1 MEVAQANYHLLFVD
15 DDIMLNEFLK
25 HYLSQQTSYQ
35 ITLIDTEDDI
45 VNVLKKHNIDLIV
58 LDIIMAGH
66 DGMYWLKWLK
76 TYHPH
81 IPVIM
86 MSSKQQADTRIQGFE
101 LGAED
106 YIIKPI
112 APREVLLRIQR
123 TLKQHKK
130 QPEQI
135 HMGQRTFD
143 LSTKRLSCEG
153 LTIHLTDREERL
165 LALFC
170 SQPNQTFTRDD
181 ISISL
186 TGSPHNPMDRSIDIY
201 INRLR
206 NKIEDNP
213 RKPKYLKTVRGQGYC
228 LYLLD
233 K

>member
-1 MEVAQANYHLLFVD
+1 
-15 DDIMLNEFLK
+15 MLNEFLK

-35 ITLIDTEDDI
+35 ITLVEKGDDI
-45 VNVLKKHNIDLIV
+45 VGVLKKNNIDLIV

-66 DGMYWLKWLK
+66 DGLYWLKWLK

-81 IPVIM
+81 IPVIL

-106 YIIKPI
+106 YIMKPI

-123 TLKQHKK
+123 TLKQYQKTSELVHIG
-130 QPEQI
+130 EY
-135 HMGQRTFD
+135 TFD
-143 LSTKRLSCEG
+143 LSKKHLSHNEA
-153 LTIHLTDREERL
+153 TIHLTDREERL

-170 SQPNQTFTRDD
+170 SNPNQVFTRDD

-186 TGSPHNPMDRSIDIY
+186 TGLPHNPIDRSIDIY

-206 NKIEDNP
+206 NKIEENP